1 MCCGCCCA
9 LLKALKKMEKPAEVA
24 HTNFRARVAPEDCTA
39 CGLCELR
46 CPMEA
51 IKVEEAA
58 VVNMD
63 RCIGCGVCIGV
74 CPLDAIKLEQKGLQ
88 ERYTPP
94 RDVMDMQLKIA
105 RERGLL

>member
-1 MCCGCCCA
+1 MD
-9 LLKALKKMEKPAEVA
+9 KPAEVA
-24 HTNFRARVAPEDCTA
+24 HTSFYARVVPDDCTA

-51 IKVEEAA
+51 IRVEETAM
-58 VVNMD
+58 VNRD
-63 RCIGCGVCIGV
+63 RCIGCGVCGGS
-74 CPLDAIKLEQKGLQ
+74 CPLDAIKLEHKDPQ